1 MAHAEPRKSVITAI
15 RTSACI
21 QAGLEANHS
30 LGEVDLATDELTFS
44 AHWLDRLGIRTA
56 LDDFGAGYSSLT
68 YLQQLPIH
76 TLKIDQSFV
85 NRMTTEESTRIIIE
99 SIIAL
104 AHKLGIKVVAEGIE
118 THDQEILLK
127 EFNCDI
133 IQGYHISHPLPPK
146 ELTAWLQAPQHD
158 K

>member
-1 MAHAEPRKSVITAI
+1 MAHAEPRKNAITAI

-21 QAGLEANHS
+21 QAGLVADRA
-30 LGEVDLATDELTFS
+30 LGEV
-44 AHWLDRLGIRTA
+44 
-56 LDDFGAGYSSLT
+56 
-68 YLQQLPIH
+68 
-76 TLKIDQSFV
+76 
-85 NRMTTEESTRIIIE
+85 
-99 SIIAL
+99 AL

-118 THDQEILLK
+118 THDQEMLLK

-146 ELTAWLQAPQHD
+146 ELTAWLQATQHD